1 MSPNNRNTPKD
12 KVLLGKSLSK
22 LEKIFTDLGSN
33 TQPFEIWIEDLL
45 DSPFWVN
52 KNSDLTTIKDICIS
66 VAKEQDFMFSGT
78 TEPKYHNRNHFK
90 DVCCSMTE
98 LLQAQNDILPPLDG
112 LSPWQI
118 SDHDSLI
125 LLLCAIC
132 HDLGHDGTTNKYPF
146 ELEKKS
152 IGLVQEH
159 LESTSLS
166 LFERKEI
173 INTIEPIILATDPKY
188 LPTLLD
194 KFNSE
199 KNIVHSDCVSM
210 LMVEAD
216 LLASALPKK
225 GEILGQRLSE
235 EWQLTNPEAA
245 TSVKTKKG
253 RLQFLQHIRFIS
265 PQAQALGIE
274 DIRKISIDQV
284 KE

>member
-1 MSPNNRNTPKD
+1 MPISINFPDLFNTTNEEKIGLLEIFFSQPLNFKFDQFMIALLADPFWTSKKSANNK
-12 KVLLGKSLSK
+12 LGDLILHLSK
-22 LEKIFTDLGSN
+22 SISDSHR
-33 TQPFEIWIEDLL
+33 IEP
-45 DSPFWVN
+45 S
-52 KNSDLTTIKDICIS
+52 
-66 VAKEQDFMFSGT
+66 
-78 TEPKYHNRNHFK
+78 YHNQSHLK
-90 DVCCSMTE
+90 DVCLSMTLLLKSQKE
-98 LLQAQNDILPPLDG
+98 LFSESNT
-112 LSPWQI
+112 LSAWII

-199 KNIVHSDCVSM
+199 KNIVHSDCMSM

-235 EWQLTNPEAA
+235 EWRLTNPDASA
-245 TSVKTKKG
+245 SVKTKKG
-253 RLQFLQHIRFIS
+253 RLYFLEHIRFIS
-265 PQAQALGIE
+265 PHSSVLGME
-274 DIRKISIDQV
+274 SIRQLSIN
-284 KE
+284 ELEE